1 MAVEVWNSLPE
12 KVVAAATIPCFEARL
27 DRFWNS
33 QEQKFNYSEL
43 IKTTGQ
49 DLSKTSINKELTE
62 EDAVVLQSEEDLWV
76 RNQFRVTT
84 KMF

>member
-12 KVVAAATIPCFEARL
+12 KVVAAAATISCFEARL

-43 IKTTGQ
+43 IKNDRTRP
-49 DLSKTSINKELTE
+49 K
-62 EDAVVLQSEEDLWV
+62 
-76 RNQFRVTT
+76 
-84 KMF
+84 